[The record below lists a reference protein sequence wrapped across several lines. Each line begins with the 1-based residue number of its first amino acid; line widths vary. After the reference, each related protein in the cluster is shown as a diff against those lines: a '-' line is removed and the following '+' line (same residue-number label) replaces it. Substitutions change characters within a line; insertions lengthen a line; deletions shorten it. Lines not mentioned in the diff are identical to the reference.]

1 MTLPAALAVARLL
14 ERERIP
20 YWFVG
25 GFAVELVVGCEVRPH
40 DDVDFFVAADH
51 AARAVAVLL
60 QRGFER
66 IHGSLEDG
74 DVFYEQAD
82 VVVDLV
88 PIETTDPPRTV
99 GTLRHVV
106 WPAGL
111 LTPYH
116 AVYQGES
123 FVTLT
128 PEMQGQMK
136 TVVAD
141 FYGVEL
147 RDKDRLDVRALE
159 VLTLLRTLCGLQF
172 DA

>member
-20 YWFVG
+20 YWLVG
-25 GFAVELVVGCEVRPH
+25 GFAVELVVGYEVRPH

-51 AARAVAVLL
+51 AARAVSGLL
-60 QRGFER
+60 KSGFEWL
-66 IHGSLEDG
+66 HGSLEDG
-74 DVFYEQAD
+74 DVFYKRTD

-88 PIETTDPPRTV
+88 PVHPTDPPRTV
-99 GTLRHVV
+99 GTLGRIV

-111 LTPYH
+111 LTPYP
-116 AVYQGES
+116 AVYQGER

-128 PEMQGQMK
+128 PEMQGRMK

-159 VLTLLRTLCGLQF
+159 ALALR
-172 DA
+172 